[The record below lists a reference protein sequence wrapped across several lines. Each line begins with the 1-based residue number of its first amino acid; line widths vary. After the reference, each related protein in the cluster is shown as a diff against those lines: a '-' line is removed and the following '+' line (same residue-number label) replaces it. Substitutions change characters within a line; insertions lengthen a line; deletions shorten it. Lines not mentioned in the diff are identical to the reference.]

1 MITRKTLVGLTCLA
15 ALATGTLP
23 ALTAEKSII
32 FAGGCF
38 WSVETNFDHVPGVI
52 STASGYT
59 GGHLD
64 NPTYKD
70 VITETTGH
78 REAVRVTY
86 DPAKVSYETLLDV
99 FWHQSD
105 PTDATGQFCDKGESY
120 TSAIYTGNDEERNIA
135 ERSKAKIAGELKQ
148 SVATL
153 IKPAA
158 TFYPAEE
165 YHQNFAE
172 KNPAHYTNYRV
183 GCRRDASVAAI
194 WGDTAYRGIEK
205 H

>member
-1 MITRKTLVGLTCLA
+1 MTARMKFAGMTCLA
-15 ALATGTLP
+15 VLAFGISP

-52 STASGYT
+52 STVSGYT

-78 REAVRVTY
+78 REAVKVTY
-86 DPAKVSYETLLDV
+86 DPAKVSYATLLDV
-99 FWHQSD
+99 FWRQSD
-105 PTDATGQFCDKGESY
+105 PTDAAGQFCDKGESY
-120 TSAIYTGNDEERNIA
+120 TSAIYTGSDEEMNIA
-135 ERSKAKIAGELKQ
+135 EKSKAAVATELKQ

-165 YHQNFAE
+165 YHQNFAQ
-172 KNPAHYTNYRV
+172 KNPLHYASYRI
-183 GCRRDASVAAI
+183 GCQRDARVAAI
-194 WGDTAYRGIEK
+194 WGEEAYRGIEK
-205 H
+205 D